1 MRKKRGR
8 NGEKVMKK
16 IPAAV
21 GMVCL
26 LFLCAAFAG
35 CGEEEDRQVEITV
48 IHGWGS
54 TEDDHVAM
62 RNIYEGFE
70 EKNPDIK
77 LHLVSMPTEDDLIR
91 RVEDM
96 LTVGEIP
103 DVIFLGGKGRNSVYR
118 FMVENNLALDLMP
131 YIQED
136 DGFRNSL
143 APANLDYWTTGEGK
157 LYTVSDVLLLSGG
170 YWYNADIF
178 RKAGIKKVPETW
190 EEFGEVCKKI
200 NDWAEKEKNGIVPL
214 QIRAE
219 GYLYFVD
226 HMMAAGGGVCG
237 EALKNNEIRIEEYRM
252 GEILESI
259 RSIYSYAAVKGADYS
274 YRDETD
280 LFSEER
286 MAIYV
291 NGIWAA
297 SMIPEELDVQYALF
311 PAEEGTSMSCE
322 SACLG
327 YILGNNREKDRR
339 EAGIR
344 FLKYMMSEEVQKRIL
359 RETGQMPADP
369 MITLKEYKE
378 EMPRFYQAADTVLSA
393 EKRIEVPDNLWES
406 GRKSIFEENILDVL
420 GNEMNEQ
427 TFIYLLK

>member
-1 MRKKRGR
+1 MKRAG
-8 NGEKVMKK
+8 GYK
-16 IPAAV
+16 IFFLAAAKFA
-21 GMVCL
+21 CL

-77 LHLVSMPTEDDLIR
+77 LRLVSMPTGDEMIR

-96 LTVGEIP
+96 LTVGDIP
-103 DVIFLGGKGRNSVYR
+103 DVIFLGGKGRTSVYR
-118 FMVENNLALDLMP
+118 FMVENGLALNLMP

-136 DGFRNSL
+136 AGFRNSL
-143 APANLDYWTTGEGK
+143 APANLDYWTTGEGE
-157 LYTVSDVLLLSGG
+157 LYTVSDVILLSGG
-170 YWYNADIF
+170 YWYNKDIF
-178 RKAGIKKVPETW
+178 QKAGIGKVPETW
-190 EEFGEVCKKI
+190 EEFEEACRRI
-200 NDWAEKEKNGIVPL
+200 SEWAEREKNGIVPL

-226 HMMAAGGGVCG
+226 HMMAAGEDGCK
-237 EALKNNEIRIEEYRM
+237 EALKNNEIRIEEQQM
-252 GEILESI
+252 GEILEGI
-259 RSIYSYAAVKGADYS
+259 RNIYSYSAVKGADYS

-280 LFSEER
+280 LFNEER

-291 NGIWAA
+291 NGVWAA
-297 SMIPEELDVQYALF
+297 SMIPEELNVQYALL
-311 PAEEGTSMSCE
+311 PAQEGTAMSCE

-327 YILGNNREKDRR
+327 YILGNNKEEERKD
-339 EAGIR
+339 ASIR

-369 MITLKEYKE
+369 AIALEEYKE
-378 EMPRFYQAADTVLSA
+378 EMPRFYQAADIVLSA
-393 EKRIEVPDNLWES
+393 EEKIEVPDNLWDNK
-406 GRKSIFEENILDVL
+406 RKSVFEENILDVL

-427 TFIYLLK
+427 TFIYMLK